1 MPAQQ
6 SLQNTVKRSTSNSE
20 NISAGQG
27 ISHLANE
34 IYQSLGADQADL
46 QQLTDLLQKEYR
58 SLEQQDHSAINEYAK
73 QKDTLVRR
81 LEQRSQLRST
91 VLERHN
97 FYPQQGK
104 WLTAIETLNE
114 HTPRD
119 LLSLWLN
126 LEAQLKTCQRAL
138 QLNEKIITGLKQNID
153 RFIHILHSQTS
164 TAQTYNAAGK
174 TENFLSRRALTQA

>member
-6 SLQNTVKRSTSNSE
+6 SLQNTGAKLSSNTANTVSE
-20 NISAGQG
+20 QG

-58 SLEQQDHSAINEYAK
+58 SLEKQDHSAINEYAK
-73 QKDTLVRR
+73 QKDILVRR
-81 LEQRSQLRST
+81 LEQRSQLRGT

-97 FYPQQGK
+97 LYSQQDQ
-104 WLTAIETLNE
+104 WLTTIETLN
-114 HTPRD
+114 TKTSSD
-119 LLSLWLN
+119 LLGMWLN
-126 LEAQLKTCQRAL
+126 LETQLKTCQRAL
-138 QLNEKIITGLKQNID
+138 QLNEKIIAGLKQNVD
-153 RFIHILHSQTS
+153 RFMHILHRQTS
-164 TAQTYNAAGK
+164 TAQTYNASGQ

>member
-1 MPAQQ
+1 MHAQQ
-6 SLQNTVKRSTSNSE
+6 SLQKTDKQSTSNSE
-20 NISAGQG
+20 NISAEQG

-46 QQLTDLLQKEYR
+46 QQLTDWLQKEYQ

-73 QKDTLVRR
+73 QKDMLVRR

-91 VLERHN
+91 VLERHD
-97 FYPQQGK
+97 FFPQQGK

-114 HTPRD
+114 HTPND
-119 LLSLWLN
+119 LLGMWLN
-126 LEAQLKTCQRAL
+126 LETQLKTCERAL

-153 RFIHILHSQTS
+153 RFMHILHRQTS
-164 TAQTYNAAGK
+164 TAQTYNASGE
-174 TENFLSRRALTQA
+174 TENFLSRRTLTQA

>member
-6 SLQNTVKRSTSNSE
+6 SLQNTAKQSTSNSE
-20 NISAGQG
+20 NISTGQG

-34 IYQSLGADQADL
+34 FYQSLGADQADL

-114 HTPRD
+114 HTPSD
-119 LLSLWLN
+119 LLSMWLN
-126 LEAQLKTCQRAL
+126 LEAQLKTCQRTL

>member
-6 SLQNTVKRSTSNSE
+6 SLQNTDKQSMSNSE
-20 NISAGQG
+20 NISAEQG

-46 QQLTDLLQKEYR
+46 QQLTDLLQKEYQ

-73 QKDTLVRR
+73 QKDILVRR

-91 VLERHN
+91 VLERHD

-104 WLTAIETLNE
+104 WLTVIETLNA
-114 HTPRD
+114 HTPSD
-119 LLSLWLN
+119 LHGMWLN
-126 LEAQLKTCQRAL
+126 LETQLKTCQRAL
-138 QLNEKIITGLKQNID
+138 QLNEKIITGLKQNVD
-153 RFIHILHSQTS
+153 RFMHILRSQAPT
-164 TAQTYNAAGK
+164 TQTYNAAGK
-174 TENFLSRRALTQA
+174 TESFLSRRALTQA

>member
-6 SLQNTVKRSTSNSE
+6 SLQNTAKQSTSNCE
-20 NISAGQG
+20 NISTGQR

-34 IYQSLGADQADL
+34 FYQSLGADQADL

-114 HTPRD
+114 HTPSD
-119 LLSLWLN
+119 LLSMWLN
-126 LEAQLKTCQRAL
+126 LEAQLKTCQRTL

>member
-6 SLQNTVKRSTSNSE
+6 SLQNTDKQSISNSK

-46 QQLTDLLQKEYR
+46 QQLTDLLQKEYQ

-73 QKDTLVRR
+73 QKDILVRR

-114 HTPRD
+114 HTPND
-119 LLSLWLN
+119 LISMWLN
-126 LEAQLKTCQRAL
+126 LEAQLKTCQQAL
-138 QLNEKIITGLKQNID
+138 QLNEKVITGLKQHID

>member
-6 SLQNTVKRSTSNSE
+6 SLQNTGAKLSSNTAKNGSE
-20 NISAGQG
+20 QG

-73 QKDTLVRR
+73 QKDILVRR
-81 LEQRSQLRST
+81 LEQRSQLRGT

-97 FYPQQGK
+97 FYPKQGK

-114 HTPRD
+114 HTPSD
-119 LLSLWLN
+119 LISMWLN
-126 LEAQLKTCQRAL
+126 LEAQLKKCQRAL
-138 QLNEKIITGLKQNID
+138 QLNEKVITGLKQNID

>member
-6 SLQNTVKRSTSNSE
+6 SLQTTAKQPISDSK

-34 IYQSLGADQADL
+34 IYQSLGADQADV

-73 QKDTLVRR
+73 QKDILVRR
-81 LEQRSQLRST
+81 LEKRSQLRST

-97 FYPQQGK
+97 FYPQQEK

-114 HTPRD
+114 HTPSD
-119 LLSLWLN
+119 LISMWLN
-126 LEAQLKTCQRAL
+126 LETQLKTCQRAL
-138 QLNEKIITGLKQNID
+138 QLNEKVITSLKQNTD

-174 TENFLSRRALTQA
+174 TENFLYRRPLTQA

>member
-6 SLQNTVKRSTSNSE
+6 SLQNTDKQSISNSE
-20 NISAGQG
+20 NISVGQG

-34 IYQSLGADQADL
+34 VYQSLGADQADL
-46 QQLTDLLQKEYR
+46 QQLADLLQKEYR
-58 SLEQQDHSAINEYAK
+58 SLEQQDHNAIDEYAK
-73 QKDTLVRR
+73 QKDILVRR

-97 FYPQQGK
+97 LYPQQGK
-104 WLTAIETLNE
+104 WLIAIETLNE
-114 HTPRD
+114 HTSSD
-119 LLSLWLN
+119 LISMWLN

-138 QLNEKIITGLKQNID
+138 QLNEKVITGLKQNID